1 MFKQGDKVIYTGNAD
16 WYSFRTDIG
25 KPYTVAAFVGNWL
38 RLDEFDS
45 QWIPAAFETNYFVK
59 ITDLT
64 NIEKIIYNISQEG
77 I

>member
-1 MFKQGDKVIYTGNAD
+1 MFKPGDKVISIGNAG
-16 WYSFRTDIG
+16 WYSFRTTIG
-25 KPYTVAAFVGNWL
+25 KAYTVSALVGNWL

-45 QWIPAAFETNYFVK
+45 QESLPAFEYNYFVK